1 MSNQLIEVKQLPVIV
16 EQLSSIKK
24 QFSQV
29 VNEALELECT
39 ADTYKAVKK
48 QRTDITAIFNALEDK
63 RKEVKNAILAPYE
76 NFMQIYDDCVTNV
89 YKEAKNK
96 LDCKINDVTLSLIA
110 EKQKEVELYFNELC
124 ISKGIDFVTFANT
137 GIKVNLT
144 VSPKSL
150 KEQAKSY
157 LDGVQKD
164 LELIHT
170 QPEEK
175 RAEMLFEY
183 KNCFDVANAIK
194 TVIDRH
200 EAIEGEKERI
210 ITPQAEEKVDEN
222 VSEVLTAPTVEEEKV
237 VEEIRTMTFTVKGTL
252 PQLKALKAYIIK
264 NSMEIL

>member
-16 EQLSSIKK
+16 EQLNSIKK
-24 QFSQV
+24 QFSEV
-29 VNEALELECT
+29 INEALALECT
-39 ADTYKAVKK
+39 SDTYKTVKK
-48 QRTDITAIFNALEDK
+48 RRTDITATFNELESR

-76 NFMQIYDDCVTNV
+76 SFMKIYDDCVTNI
-89 YKEAKNK
+89 YEEAKK
-96 LDCKINDVTLSLIA
+96 QLDTKINDVTVTLIA

-164 LELIHT
+164 LELIRT

-183 KNCFDVANAIK
+183 KNCFDIANAIK

-200 EAIEGEKERI
+200 AAIEDEKTRVVT
-210 ITPQAEEKVDEN
+210 TPPEEKADEN
-222 VSEVLTAPTVEEEKV
+222 NNEVLAAPTVVEEFV
-237 VEEIRTMTFTVKGTL
+237 SEEIR
-252 PQLKALKAYIIK
+252 
-264 NSMEIL
+264 

>member
-1 MSNQLIEVKQLPVIV
+1 MEGVRSVSNQLIEVKQLPVIV
-16 EQLSSIKK
+16 EQLHSIKK
-24 QFSQV
+24 QFSEV
-29 VNEALELECT
+29 ISEALALECT
-39 ADTYKAVKK
+39 SDTYKTVKK
-48 QRTDITAIFNALEDK
+48 RRTDITATFNELESR
-63 RKEVKNAILAPYE
+63 RKEVKNVILAPYE
-76 NFMQIYDDCVTNV
+76 SFMKIYDDCVTNI
-89 YKEAKNK
+89 YEEAKK
-96 LDCKINDVTLSLIA
+96 QLDTKINDVTATLIA

-183 KNCFDVANAIK
+183 KNCFDIANAIK

-200 EAIEGEKERI
+200 TAIEDEK
-210 ITPQAEEKVDEN
+210 AEEKN
-222 VSEVLTAPTVEEEKV
+222 NEVLAAPTVEEEFV
-237 VEEIRTMTFTVKGTL
+237 SEEIRSMTFTVKGTL
-252 PQLKALKAYIIK
+252 PQLRALKAFIVENNI
-264 NSMEIL
+264 EIL